1 MNLKSFSMAICQ
13 NGDCSRYQHQS
24 EPQLNTTASCVNP
37 LDLFCNSDG
46 YISVSQKCDDIYS
59 QQKQNKTFNSS
70 KNGDI
75 HTVFQSKNSDF
86 SLKKIGCLYKSQ
98 LVSSLSFTNK
108 LLLSIITKLCNSK
121 FAIDNGGYINLTN
134 SQIAEHS
141 NDHFSLRQVRRNLAT
156 LQDEGFIK
164 IDYFGCKRWISLP
177 DDTRCRSFVQIY
189 DFEGL
194 DFTASEI
201 VITSYLMDKAS
212 FYIKAGLKELSLS
225 DLDSK
230 VVPSYLNTS
239 LKTVKGTFTKLKS
252 LSLISYYNQDDKCRV
267 LRAFKFTDDITKLYL
282 MSSNIKESSK
292 CKDVVRKKAVNKV
305 ISTVTE
311 HEKNDFN
318 NFYFEL
324 GHKQHRINFFS
335 KEARQ
340 VWNSFLVKTNLR
352 RVDYRYLQA
361 PLSLT
366 EKQIHSVL
374 FSRSF
379 AYRSFPQLNFFPQEA
394 MEKNGLIH
402 KPKPKLF

>member
-1 MNLKSFSMAICQ
+1 
-13 NGDCSRYQHQS
+13 
-24 EPQLNTTASCVNP
+24 
-37 LDLFCNSDG
+37 
-46 YISVSQKCDDIYS
+46 
-59 QQKQNKTFNSS
+59 
-70 KNGDI
+70 
-75 HTVFQSKNSDF
+75 
-86 SLKKIGCLYKSQ
+86 
-98 LVSSLSFTNK
+98 
-108 LLLSIITKLCNSK
+108 
-121 FAIDNGGYINLTN
+121 
-134 SQIAEHS
+134 
-141 NDHFSLRQVRRNLAT
+141 
-156 LQDEGFIK
+156 
-164 IDYFGCKRWISLP
+164 
-177 DDTRCRSFVQIY
+177 
-189 DFEGL
+189 
-194 DFTASEI
+194 
-201 VITSYLMDKAS
+201 MDKAS

-239 LKTVKGTFTKLKS
+239 LKTVKGTFRKLKS

-292 CKDVVRKKAVNKV
+292 CKEVVRKKAVNKV

-318 NFYFEL
+318 NFYFEI

-374 FSRSF
+374 FSRDFS
-379 AYRSFPQLNFFPQEA
+379 YRSFPQLNFFPTGSYGKKWPNPQA
-394 MEKNGLIH
+394 QTQAFLVEKNGSLI
-402 KPKPKLF
+402 KGSST